1 LDSRI
6 FIPDTIQTHV
16 DGRGASCGDRAL
28 TAGAYRYAVALLLML
43 AYTLNSADRTLIAI
57 IGQPLKVDLQLSDT
71 QLGLLVGPAFAAL
84 YAFSGIP
91 IARLAERF
99 NRVKIIFLVM
109 TLWSGLTALCG
120 LTTSF
125 AQLLLLRVGVGFG
138 EAGCT
143 PPAHSLLSDY
153 FEASRRATALSI
165 YSCGIS
171 LGYVI
176 SAMVG
181 GYVAL
186 HYGWRAACLVVG
198 LPGVAIA
205 VIIRRYVKEPPR
217 GAFEARRG
225 AAQSRLRAELAE
237 LVAVARTLLGR
248 WPTANIVAGVVIA
261 SFASQG
267 CWAFVPAFF
276 NRGFQLDYATIGI
289 VSGLTGGVAVGVG
302 LLCGGFVADVIGRRS
317 AKWYALVPAIALIIC
332 LPFYVGA
339 FLQSDWRKTAVLLGI
354 GGFFQYFSFG
364 PTFGVIQNVVAVRR
378 RATAAALVYVL
389 LSVIALAGGAL
400 FTGWLIDH
408 FAQFNFN
415 HPDADTLRKSFEL
428 MRSGPGAGGASF
440 QLSCPGGAASAT
452 GGIAMHDAC
461 RATLALSSREGILV
475 TVLLYGWAAL
485 HYVLGAM
492 GLRKEMS
499 LALGPS

>member
-1 LDSRI
+1 
-6 FIPDTIQTHV
+6 
-16 DGRGASCGDRAL
+16 
-28 TAGAYRYAVALLLML
+28 ML

-57 IGQPLKVDLQLSDT
+57 IGQPLKVDLKLSDT

-109 TLWSGLTALCG
+109 TLWSALTALCG
-120 LTTSF
+120 ITTSF

-153 FEASRRATALSI
+153 FAAARRATALSI

-171 LGYVI
+171 LGYVL
-176 SAMVG
+176 SAMAG
-181 GYVAL
+181 GYMAL
-186 HYGWRAACLVVG
+186 HHGWRAACLVVG
-198 LPGVAIA
+198 LPGVLVA
-205 VIIRRYVKEPPR
+205 VIIKLYVKEPPR
-217 GAFEARRG
+217 GAFEPRCPG
-225 AAQSRLRAELAE
+225 AGQHQSRLRQELAE
-237 LVAVARTLLGR
+237 LTAVARTLFCR
-248 WPTANIVAGVVIA
+248 WPTANLVLGVIIA

-276 NRGFQLDYATIGI
+276 NRAFQLDYATIGF
-289 VSGLTGGVAVGVG
+289 VTGLTGGVAVGVG
-302 LLCGGFVADVIGRRS
+302 LLGGGFIADALGRRS
-317 AKWYALVPAIALIIC
+317 ARWYALVPAIALSVS
-332 LPFYVGA
+332 LPLYIGA
-339 FLQSDWRKTAVLLGI
+339 FLQSDWRRTAVLLGVA
-354 GGFFQYFSFG
+354 GFFQYISFG

-378 RATAAALVYVL
+378 RATATALVYVL
-389 LSVIALAGGAL
+389 LSVVALAGGAL

-415 HPDADTLRKSFEL
+415 HADAGTMVKSFEL
-428 MRSGPGAGGASF
+428 MRSAPSAGSSSF
-440 QLSCPGGAASAT
+440 QLSCPGGDAT
-452 GGIAMHDAC
+452 AMAGNAMHAAC
-461 RATLALSSREGILV
+461 RTALALSSRQGILA

-485 HYVLGAM
+485 HYALGAI
-492 GLRKEMS
+492 GLREEMS
-499 LALGPS
+499 PFFTMKSAIAARP

>member
-1 LDSRI
+1 M
-6 FIPDTIQTHV
+6 
-16 DGRGASCGDRAL
+16 DGRSAGRGDRAL
-28 TAGAYRYAVALLLML
+28 TAIAYRYAVASLLML

-57 IGQPLKVDLQLSDT
+57 IGQPLKVDLKLSDT

-99 NRVKIIFLVM
+99 NRVNIIFLVM

-120 LTTSF
+120 FTTSF

-153 FEASRRATALSI
+153 FDATRRATALSI

-176 SAMVG
+176 SAMLG

-198 LPGVAIA
+198 LPGVLIA
-205 VIIRRYVKEPPR
+205 VIIKRYVKEPPR
-217 GAFEARRG
+217 GAFEARR
-225 AAQSRLRAELAE
+225 AHAWLRGEFAELT
-237 LVAVARTLLGR
+237 AVARTLFSR
-248 WPTANIVAGVVIA
+248 WPTANIILGVIIA

-276 NRGFQLDYATIGI
+276 NRGFQLDYATIG
-289 VSGLTGGVAVGVG
+289 VVTGLTGGVAVGVG
-302 LLCGGFVADVIGRRS
+302 LLCGGFLADALGRRS
-317 AKWYALVPAIALIIC
+317 AKWYALLPAIALIVG
-332 LPFYVGA
+332 LPLYVGA
-339 FLQSDWRKTAVLLGI
+339 FLQSDWRRTAVLLGA
-354 GGFFQYFSFG
+354 GGFFQYISFG

-378 RATAAALVYVL
+378 RATATALVYVL
-389 LSVIALAGGAL
+389 LSVVALAGGAL

-415 HPDADTLRKSFEL
+415 HAGADTMAKSFAL
-428 MRSGPGAGGASF
+428 MRSGPASGAASF
-440 QLSCPGGAASAT
+440 QLSCPGGESPAT
-452 GGIAMHDAC
+452 GGAVLQGAC
-461 RATLALSSREGILV
+461 RATLALSSRQGILV
-475 TVLLYGWAAL
+475 TALLYGWAAL
-485 HYVLGAM
+485 HYALGAI
-492 GLRKEMS
+492 GLAT
-499 LALGPS
+499 ALKGSNNH

>member
-1 LDSRI
+1 
-6 FIPDTIQTHV
+6 
-16 DGRGASCGDRAL
+16 L
-28 TAGAYRYAVALLLML
+28 TANAYRYAVALLLML

-57 IGQPLKVDLQLSDT
+57 IGQPLKVDLKLSDT
-71 QLGLLVGPAFAAL
+71 QLGLLVGPAFALL

-99 NRVKIIFLVM
+99 NRVNIIFLVM

-120 LTTSF
+120 ITTSF

-153 FEASRRATALSI
+153 FDATRRATALSI

-171 LGYVI
+171 IGYII

-186 HYGWRAACLVVG
+186 HHGWRAACLVVG
-198 LPGVAIA
+198 LPGIAIA
-205 VIIRRYVKEPPR
+205 IIIKRCVQEPPR
-217 GAFEARRG
+217 GASG
-225 AAQSRLRAELAE
+225 LRSSNWLREELTE
-237 LVAVARTLLGR
+237 LTAVARTLFCR
-248 WPTANIVAGVVIA
+248 WPTANLVLGVIIA

-289 VSGLTGGVAVGVG
+289 VTGLTGGAAVGVG
-302 LLCGGFVADVIGRRS
+302 LLCGGFIADALGSRS
-317 AKWYALVPAIALIIC
+317 AKWYALVPALALAIS
-332 LPFYVGA
+332 LPLYVGA
-339 FLQSDWRKTAVLLGI
+339 FVQSDWRRTAVLLGI
-354 GGFFQYFSFG
+354 AGFFQYISFG

-378 RATAAALVYVL
+378 RATATALVYVL
-389 LSVIALAGGAL
+389 LSVVALAGGAL

-415 HPDADTLRKSFEL
+415 HADADTMPKSFEL
-428 MRSGPGAGGASF
+428 MRSGLAAGGASF
-440 QLSCPGGAASAT
+440 QLSCPGGEASA
-452 GGIAMHDAC
+452 IAGAAMQAAC
-461 RATLALSSREGILV
+461 RATLALSSRQGILV

-485 HYVLGAM
+485 HYVFGAI
-492 GLRKEMS
+492 GLSKELRQGADCRAIKKAPDLEES
-499 LALGPS
+499 PGPSL

>member
-1 LDSRI
+1 
-6 FIPDTIQTHV
+6 V
-16 DGRGASCGDRAL
+16 DGRGAGRGDGAL
-28 TAGAYRYAVALLLML
+28 TANTYRYAVALLLML
-43 AYTLNSADRTLIAI
+43 AYTLNAADRTLIAI
-57 IGQPLKVDLQLSDT
+57 IGQPLKVDLKLSDT

-99 NRVKIIFLVM
+99 NRVNIVFIVM

-125 AQLLLLRVGVGFG
+125 LQLLLLRVGVGFG

-153 FEASRRATALSI
+153 FDATRRATALSI

-176 SAMVG
+176 SAMLG
-181 GYVAL
+181 GYVAF

-198 LPGVAIA
+198 LPGVVIAI
-205 VIIRRYVKEPPR
+205 VIKQYVKEPPR
-217 GAFEARRG
+217 ADSALRG
-225 AAQSRLRAELAE
+225 SNWLRVELAE
-237 LVAVARTLLGR
+237 LAAVARTLLSR

-276 NRGFQLDYATIGI
+276 NRSFQLDYATIG
-289 VSGLTGGVAVGVG
+289 VVTGLTGGVAVGVG
-302 LLCGGFVADVIGRRS
+302 LLCGGFIADALGRRS
-317 AKWYALVPAIALIIC
+317 ARWYALVPAIAVGIC
-332 LPFYVGA
+332 LPLYVDA
-339 FLQSDWRKTAVLLGI
+339 FLQSDWRRTAVLLGVAA
-354 GGFFQYFSFG
+354 FFQYISFG
-364 PTFGVIQNVVAVRR
+364 PTFGVIQNVVAVRQ
-378 RATAAALVYVL
+378 RATATALIYVL
-389 LSVIALAGGAL
+389 LSLVALAGGAL

-408 FAQFNFN
+408 FAQFNLT
-415 HPDADTLRKSFEL
+415 HPEAGTIAKSFEL
-428 MRSGPGAGGASF
+428 MRLSPAAGGSF
-440 QLSCPGGAASAT
+440 QLSCPGGDALPTAGLAV
-452 GGIAMHDAC
+452 HEAC
-461 RATLALSSREGILV
+461 RTALALASREGIVV

-485 HYVLGAM
+485 HYALGAM
-492 GLRKEMS
+492 GLNKQMS
-499 LALGPS
+499 QGPDYQPAA

>member
-1 LDSRI
+1 
-6 FIPDTIQTHV
+6 
-16 DGRGASCGDRAL
+16 
-28 TAGAYRYAVALLLML
+28 ML
-43 AYTLNSADRTLIAI
+43 AYTLNAADRTLIAI
-57 IGQPLKVDLQLSDT
+57 IGQPLKADLKLSDT
-71 QLGLLVGPAFAAL
+71 QLGLLVGPAFALL

-99 NRVKIIFLVM
+99 NRVNIIFLVM

-153 FEASRRATALSI
+153 FEPTRRATALSI

-198 LPGVAIA
+198 LPGVLIAAI
-205 VIIRRYVKEPPR
+205 IKRFVKEPAR
-217 GAFEARRG
+217 GAFEAQRP
-225 AAQSRLRAELAE
+225 AADRDKSRLREELAE
-237 LVAVARTLLGR
+237 LRAVARTLFCR
-248 WPTANIVAGVVIA
+248 WPTANLVLGVIIA

-289 VSGLTGGVAVGVG
+289 VTGLSGGVAVGVG
-302 LLCGGFVADVIGRRS
+302 LLCGGIIADILGSRS

-332 LPFYVGA
+332 LPLYVGA
-339 FLQSDWRKTAVLLGI
+339 FLQSDWQKTAVLLGI
-354 GGFFQYFSFG
+354 GGFFQYISFG

-378 RATAAALVYVL
+378 RATATALVYVL
-389 LSVIALAGGAL
+389 LSVVALGGGAL

-415 HPDADTLRKSFEL
+415 HPGADTMRKSFEL
-428 MRSGPGAGGASF
+428 MRNAPAASGASF
-440 QLSCPGGAASAT
+440 QLSCPGGEASAA

-461 RATLALSSREGILV
+461 WAALALSSREGILV
-475 TVLLYGWAAL
+475 TVLMYGWAAL
-485 HYVLGAM
+485 HYVLGAI
-492 GLRKEMS
+492 GLNKEMS
-499 LALGPS
+499 HGPDYHDVTPSHQI